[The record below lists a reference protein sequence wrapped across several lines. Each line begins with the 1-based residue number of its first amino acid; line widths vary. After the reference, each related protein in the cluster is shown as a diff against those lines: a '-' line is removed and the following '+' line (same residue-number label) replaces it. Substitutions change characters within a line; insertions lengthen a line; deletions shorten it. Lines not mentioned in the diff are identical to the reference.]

1 MLRERLCKSR
11 HIIFA
16 AKVINVI
23 TMVTSGG
30 LDDDDVG
37 GGDIMAPVNAA
48 TSATSAPARQ
58 KHRLKNCVLQSNSK
72 GVIKYAVLC

>member
-1 MLRERLCKSR
+1 MLHESFSKSK

-16 AKVINVI
+16 VKVINVI

-48 TSATSAPARQ
+48 TSAPSALARQ
-58 KHRLKNCVLQSNSK
+58 KHRPKNCVLQSNSK
-72 GVIKYAVLC
+72 SVIKYTVLC

>member
-1 MLRERLCKSR
+1 MLHESFSKSR

-16 AKVINVI
+16 VKVINVI

-48 TSATSAPARQ
+48 TSAPSALARQ
-58 KHRLKNCVLQSNSK
+58 KHRPKNCVLQSNSK
-72 GVIKYAVLC
+72 SVIKYTVLC

>member
-1 MLRERLCKSR
+1 MIAFPESR

-16 AKVINVI
+16 VKVVTVI
-23 TMVTSGG
+23 TIVTSGG

-48 TSATSAPARQ
+48 TSAPSAQARQ
-58 KHRLKNCVLQSNSK
+58 KHRPKNRVLQSNNK
-72 GVIKYAVLC
+72 GVIKYTAMC

>member
-1 MLRERLCKSR
+1 MLHESFSKSR

-16 AKVINVI
+16 VKV
-23 TMVTSGG
+23 MVTSGG

-48 TSATSAPARQ
+48 TSAPSAQARQ
-58 KHRLKNCVLQSNSK
+58 KQRPKNCELQSNSK
-72 GVIKYAVLC
+72 SVIKYIVL